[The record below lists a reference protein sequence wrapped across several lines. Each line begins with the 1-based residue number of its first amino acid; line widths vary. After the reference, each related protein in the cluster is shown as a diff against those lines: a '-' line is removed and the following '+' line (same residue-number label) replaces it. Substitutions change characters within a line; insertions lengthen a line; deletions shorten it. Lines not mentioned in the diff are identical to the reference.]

1 MWSSTKYIEVNR
13 LPPEPVMVQ
22 MEGSHTSSE
31 FRIETLLRTN
41 PEISDYLSCNNTRI
55 EKVTCTFDGL

>member
-1 MWSSTKYIEVNR
+1 MWSSTKYIEVNL

-22 MEGSHTSSE
+22 MEGSHTSS
-31 FRIETLLRTN
+31 ETLLRTN